1 MTGDKGEIVER
12 VNGATGGVDGDQE
25 VSVGAAEMAEAARM
39 LRELLDACRPY
50 ERAERATGQRLEGAA
65 AALAVLADQAGPP

>member
-1 MTGDKGEIVER
+1 MRRPGRGRLEGEIVER
-12 VNGATGGVDGDQE
+12 VNAALDQGDL
-25 VSVGAAEMAEAARM
+25 AEAARM
-39 LRELLDACRPY
+39 LRELLAACRPY